1 MINYL
6 FLEYDLICCLV
17 YWAVLPHCQT
27 LLLIVVLLTETPRS
41 FFLSLWDVQ
50 ASLLVPPL
58 PLEVDEAELRAFYS
72 WGCFVWVGEVMVC
85 FADCT
90 FPRVQG
96 EGTVSMVV
104 LTTVHQEDGLEAVQG
119 VSLKLTV
126 EEAGI
131 FGYQLVVDN
140 QYRSTHD

>member
-17 YWAVLPHCQT
+17 YWAVLPHCQI

-41 FFLSLWDVQ
+41 FFLPLWDVQ
-50 ASLLVPPL
+50 ASFLVPPV

-72 WGCFVWVGEVMVC
+72 RGCFVWVEEVMVC
-85 FADCT
+85 FADYT

-96 EGTVSMVV
+96 EETVSMVV
-104 LTTVHQEDGLEAVQG
+104 LTTAHQEDGLEAVQG

>member
-1 MINYL
+1 M
-6 FLEYDLICCLV
+6 
-17 YWAVLPHCQT
+17 
-27 LLLIVVLLTETPRS
+27 
-41 FFLSLWDVQ
+41 
-50 ASLLVPPL
+50 PPV

-72 WGCFVWVGEVMVC
+72 RGCFFGVGEVMVC

-96 EGTVSMVV
+96 GGTASVVV
-104 LTTVHQEDGLEAVQG
+104 LATVHQEDGLEAVQG
-119 VSLKLTV
+119 VSLKLMA

-131 FGYQLVVDN
+131 FGYQLVVDD

>member
-58 PLEVDEAELRAFYS
+58 PLEVDEEELRAFYS

-104 LTTVHQEDGLEAVQG
+104 LTTVHPEDGLEAVQG

>member
-1 MINYL
+1 M
-6 FLEYDLICCLV
+6 
-17 YWAVLPHCQT
+17 

-41 FFLSLWDVQ
+41 FFLPLCDVQ
-50 ASLLVPPL
+50 ASLLVPPV

-72 WGCFVWVGEVMVC
+72 GCFVWVGEVMVC

-90 FPRVQG
+90 FPRIQG

-131 FGYQLVVDN
+131 FGYQPVVDN